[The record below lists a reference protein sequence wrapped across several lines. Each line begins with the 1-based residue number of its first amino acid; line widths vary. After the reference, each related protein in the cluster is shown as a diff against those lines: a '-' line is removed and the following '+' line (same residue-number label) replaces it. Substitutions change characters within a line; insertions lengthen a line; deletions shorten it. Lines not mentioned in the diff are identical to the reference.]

1 MSVSISRTISFWRFV
16 WSPLF
21 SLLCGSC
28 PIHQLNV
35 GPFFTC
41 FPIVVDLG
49 TKFVTG
55 LNLMTGHLGLF
66 GSKEARVSLAF
77 HGAREAVVRTV
88 TGLGVLR
95 ASATRLTAF
104 DCTFGEGAAA
114 HWLSVDRL
122 RVAERGLGWQD
133 GQEWP
138 CLHLTACT
146 AVRQA

>member
-1 MSVSISRTISFWRFV
+1 MGAPF
-16 WSPLF
+16 F

-55 LNLMTGHLGLF
+55 LNLLTGHLGLF

-88 TGLGVLR
+88 TSLGVMR
-95 ASATRLTAF
+95 ASATRLAAF
-104 DCTFGEGAAA
+104 DGPFGEGAAA
-114 HWLSVDRL
+114 HRLSVDELGCELPNAGWDGRRGRSGHASIL
-122 RVAERGLGWQD
+122 RHVQ
-133 GQEWP
+133 P
-138 CLHLTACT
+138 
-146 AVRQA
+146 